1 MKKLILA
8 STIAMMCLGA
18 NAFAE
23 DDGYGND
30 IPSARQEGT
39 VDDGYGNKLPA
50 ARQEGSVDDGYGNK
64 LPADD
69 EPEYKTY
76 EEARGA
82 SNGTSSSNGAAYGGS
97 ATTAASGD
105 ASTITYPSPVLN
117 FGIHFGFGLGFLAGY
132 PTNDLFTQYM
142 GKKDDWDSYSFD
154 IGLGVKYRINELV
167 TFAPEVNIGVGLSIR
182 EIGSGYDWIF
192 KEYKVNENRAFI
204 NLNIPLV
211 VRVTPIQ
218 YLFVEAGGRL
228 NFNFGTNH
236 SVDYTDADGNALM
249 VYDSEKGEY
258 VKYSE
263 ELDEWQV
270 KTFIPSLV
278 AGIGATFRT
287 NNHDVE
293 IGVRFNWD
301 ITGLEKDDKVDFFD
315 EETGK
320 YLADDNGKKLVVTN
334 NTKWMSLQ
342 FYVNY
347 FFL

>member
-8 STIAMMCLGA
+8 STIAMMCLSA
-18 NAFAE
+18 NVFAE

-30 IPSARQEGT
+30 IPAARQEGT
-39 VDDGYGNKLPA
+39 
-50 ARQEGSVDDGYGNK
+50 VDDGYGNK

-76 EEARGA
+76 EQARGA
-82 SNGTSSSNGAAYGGS
+82 SNSASSNSGATYGGS
-97 ATTAASGD
+97 ATTATAASSD
-105 ASTITYPSPVLN
+105 PSTLTYPSPVLN

-142 GKKDDWDSYSFD
+142 GKKDDWDNYSFD
-154 IGLGVKYRINELV
+154 IGLGIKYRINELL
-167 TFAPEVNIGVGLSIR
+167 TFAPEVNIGIGLSIR

-192 KEYKVNENRAFI
+192 KDYKVNENRAFI
-204 NLNIPLV
+204 NLNIPLIA
-211 VRVTPIQ
+211 RVTPIQ
-218 YLFVEAGGRL
+218 HLFIEAGGRL

-236 SVDYTDADGNALM
+236 SIDYTDADGNALM

-270 KTFIPSLV
+270 RTFIPSLV
-278 AGIGATFRT
+278 AGIGGTFRT

-293 IGVRFNWD
+293 IGFRFNWD
-301 ITGLEKDDKVDFFD
+301 IVGLEKDDKVDFFD

-320 YLADDNGKKLVVTN
+320 YLTDDNGNKLVVTN
-334 NTKWMSLQ
+334 STRWMSLQ

>member
-8 STIAMMCLGA
+8 STIAMMCLSA
-18 NAFAE
+18 NVFAE

-30 IPSARQEGT
+30 IPAARQEGT

-50 ARQEGSVDDGYGNK
+50 T
-64 LPADD
+64 DD

-76 EEARGA
+76 EEARGV
-82 SNGTSSSNGAAYGGS
+82 SKGTSSNSGAAYGGS
-97 ATTAASGD
+97 ATTATAASGD
-105 ASTITYPSPVLN
+105 LSSITYPSPVLN

-142 GKKDDWDSYSFD
+142 GKKDEWDSYSFD
-154 IGLGVKYRINELV
+154 IGLGIKYRINELL

-192 KEYKVNENRAFI
+192 KDYKVNENRAFI
-204 NLNIPLV
+204 NLNIPLIA
-211 VRVTPIQ
+211 RVTPIQ
-218 YLFVEAGGRL
+218 HLFLEAGGRL

-236 SVDYTDADGNALM
+236 SIDYTDADGNSLM

-270 KTFIPSLV
+270 RTFIPSLV
-278 AGIGATFRT
+278 AGIGGTFRT

-301 ITGLEKDDKVDFFD
+301 IVGLEKDDKVEFFD

-320 YLADDNGKKLVVTN
+320 YLTDDNGNKLVVTN
-334 NTKWMSLQ
+334 STRWMSLQ

>member
-39 VDDGYGNKLPA
+39 IDDGYGNKLPA
-50 ARQEGSVDDGYGNK
+50 ARQEGTVDDGYGNK

-76 EEARGA
+76 EQARGA

-105 ASTITYPSPVLN
+105 ASAITYPSPVLN

>member
-30 IPSARQEGT
+30 IP
-39 VDDGYGNKLPA
+39 A

-64 LPADD
+64 LPAADD

-76 EEARGA
+76 EQARGA
-82 SNGTSSSNGAAYGGS
+82 SNGASSNSGAVYGG
-97 ATTAASGD
+97 ATTTAAS
-105 ASTITYPSPVLN
+105 SNPSELTYPSPVLN
-117 FGIHFGFGLGFLAGY
+117 LGIHFGFGFGFLAGY
-132 PTNDLFTQYM
+132 PTNDLFTEYM
-142 GKKDDWDSYSFD
+142 GKKEDWDSYSID
-154 IGLGVKYRINELV
+154 IGLAVKYRINELV
-167 TFAPEVNIGVGLSIR
+167 TFAPEVNIGVGVSLR
-182 EIGSGYDWIF
+182 EIGSGYDWKF

-204 NLNIPLV
+204 NVNIPLV
-211 VRVTPIQ
+211 LRVTPIPH
-218 YLFVEAGGRL
+218 LFVEAGGRL
-228 NFNFGTNH
+228 NFNFATDH
-236 SVDYTDADGNALM
+236 SIDYTDKDGNSLM

-263 ELDEWQV
+263 ELDEWKV

-278 AGIGATFRT
+278 AGIGGTFRT
-287 NNHDVE
+287 NNHDIE
-293 IGVRFNWD
+293 IGVRFNYD
-301 ITGLEKDDKVDFFD
+301 LVGLEKDDKVEFFD

-320 YLADDNGKKLVVTN
+320 FLMNDRNEKLVVTN
-334 NTKWMSLQ
+334 ETKWLSLQ
-342 FYVNY
+342 FYINY

>member
-39 VDDGYGNKLPA
+39 IDDGYGNKLPA
-50 ARQEGSVDDGYGNK
+50 ARQEGTVDDGYGNK

-76 EEARGA
+76 EQARGA

-105 ASTITYPSPVLN
+105 ASAITYPSPVLN

-320 YLADDNGKKLVVTN
+320 YLALETIMAHIIN
-334 NTKWMSLQ
+334 NVINRAFSST
-342 FYVNY
+342 
-347 FFL
+347 

>member
-8 STIAMMCLGA
+8 STIAMMCLSA
-18 NAFAE
+18 NVFAE

-50 ARQEGSVDDGYGNK
+50 ARQEGTVDDGYGNK

-76 EEARGA
+76 EQARGA

-105 ASTITYPSPVLN
+105 ASAITYPSPVLN